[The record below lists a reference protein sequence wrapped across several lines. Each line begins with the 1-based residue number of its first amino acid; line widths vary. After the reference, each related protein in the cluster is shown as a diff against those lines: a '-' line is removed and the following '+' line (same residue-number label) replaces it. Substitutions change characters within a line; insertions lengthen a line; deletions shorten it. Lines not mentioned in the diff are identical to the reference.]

1 MRARPCPLGRP
12 SLSGSPRCR
21 YNPDMPNSRAPLS
34 FRLARGIGKELAIGG
49 ILPVLA
55 LAGCLAWPSPYTFGL
70 AAILVALFV
79 LLLVFFRDPERLSP
93 QDKASVVA
101 PADGRVVEVV
111 DEHEPRF
118 LGGQGLKIAVFMSLL
133 DVHVN
138 RSPGPGRVVLVE
150 HASGQ
155 HLQAFRAEASETNE
169 HNLIGLE
176 GFYGRVLVK
185 QIAGIMARRI
195 VCWAEPG
202 QHLRTGDRLGII
214 KFGSRVELYLPL
226 GAEALVQPGDRTRA
240 GVTVVARWK
249 PEGPH

>member
-1 MRARPCPLGRP
+1 
-12 SLSGSPRCR
+12 
-21 YNPDMPNSRAPLS
+21 MPNPQAPLS
-34 FRLARGIGKELAIGG
+34 LRLARGIGKELAAGG
-49 ILPVLA
+49 IPAVLA

-79 LLLVFFRDPERLSP
+79 LLVYFFRDPERVSP
-93 QDKASVVA
+93 EDETCFVA
-101 PADGRVVEVV
+101 PADGRVMEVV
-111 DEHEPRF
+111 EAHEPRF